1 MVLCRKLAWQIEEQY
16 EDLKD
21 LAKLINGCSDNVTL
35 VDLGGGRGMELFKE
49 KAGSLITIS
58 NLHMS
63 FQLAPVVFF
72 MCFLIAIFCHCDDEE
87 RVPPPPDAKAVEADS
102 KAK

>member
-1 MVLCRKLAWQIEEQY
+1 MSLAIMIMVLCRKLAWQIEEQY

-72 MCFLIAIFCHCDDEE
+72 MCFLICIFCYCDD
-87 RVPPPPDAKAVEADS
+87 
-102 KAK
+102 